1 MAVACGSPPLTID
14 APVRWRL
21 AQTSCEDLGGA
32 RVAIEAGGLGVLAHG
47 PCEQTELIRLSLP
60 AGEREV
66 RATLWDYDGRVVASG
81 TAPVGA
87 VVVMRADP
95 QARGALWLWPHLGG
109 VAGCDVLGV
118 DRYHVALKRPWGER
132 EERLVA
138 CREVGDLLLDY
149 LWPGSW
155 QMTITARSVEGFV
168 LGSSTSVR
176 RIEPGQRRPAGEQP
190 LRLDL
195 TPAAQPQGRLEVGF
209 RRLDDRI
216 ADCDQVGVD
225 RLVIKARQLGSAREV
240 EFSRACDEPLPE
252 WSSLL
257 STPGSVDVLIEARQ
271 DEQLLYRGAWTLRF
285 VPTRVMPRLV
295 LEPL

>member
-1 MAVACGSPPLTID
+1 M
-14 APVRWRL
+14 
-21 AQTSCEDLGGA
+21 
-32 RVAIEAGGLGVLAHG
+32 AHG
-47 PCEQTELIRLSLP
+47 PCEQTEPIRLSLP
-60 AGEREV
+60 AGERRFV
-66 RATLWDYDGRVVASG
+66 RRCGTMTERVVATG

-109 VAGCDVLGV
+109 VAGCDVLALIATTWRFGLGV
-118 DRYHVALKRPWGER
+118 SERSALSPAVKQGICC
-132 EERLVA
+132 LIICGLDMA
-138 CREVGDLLLDY
+138 DDGHGAQCRGVCL
-149 LWPGSW
+149 
-155 QMTITARSVEGFV
+155 A
-168 LGSSTSVR
+168 SSTSVR

-257 STPGSVDVLIEARQ
+257 STPGSVDVLIEALQ
-271 DEQLLYRGAWTLRF
+271 DEQILVSWGMDFTLCSHKSDAGWSWSRYDHWCF
-285 VPTRVMPRLV
+285 
-295 LEPL
+295 